1 LLKKCLTFAKDLPNK
16 CLNFAKDL
24 PNKCLT
30 FALKGKKYKNALF

>member
-1 LLKKCLTFAKDLPNK
+1 LPNK